1 MSTLRRL
8 SDGELDQLF
17 GRFCRVELCEEDI
30 LALLRGDPRDALR
43 RVGLGRSARTVME
56 ACAGMDRCCEPGPIV
71 VTLSIVVSFRRNP
84 LP

>member
-1 MSTLRRL
+1 VESLALRWGMSTLRRL

-43 RVGLGRSARTVME
+43 KVGLGRSARTVME
-56 ACAGMDRCCEPGPIV
+56 LAQVWIGA
-71 VTLSIVVSFRRNP
+71 VSRGR
-84 LP
+84 